1 VVRPAVAEVRF
12 RSDARREFS
21 VRLVRN
27 RTVASHTV
35 EIVGAGDGEVII
47 EGFHIAQPPLNP

>member
-1 VVRPAVAEVRF
+1 
-12 RSDARREFS
+12 
-21 VRLVRN
+21 
-27 RTVASHTV
+27 V